1 MRASIWMP
9 LREKKVRP
17 VITRLTTRVAT
28 ASSLVCRLNSA
39 HQRWMA
45 SPRLRRGQGAGAGAA
60 GFGVALVRGMAG
72 VVSGISLG
80 SEQDF

>member
-9 LREKKVRP
+9 LREKKVSP

-28 ASSLVCRLNSA
+28 ASNLVCRLNSA

-45 SPRLRRGQGAGAGAA
+45 SPRLRRGRGSAEVFAGL
-60 GFGVALVRGMAG
+60 GVVLLRGMAG
-72 VVSGISLG
+72 VIGFTLG
-80 SEQDF
+80 SGRGR